1 MSLDPHGISM
11 RSFGYVAL
19 AFRSVRAHIL
29 RSILAVTGIVIGIA
43 AVVVV
48 VAVAEGARAEIS
60 KQINSLGSNLML
72 VQPGAQLA
80 QGVRHQAGTILSL
93 TTADALAIA
102 REVPDIVVA
111 APFVGEQKTTI
122 SGDMNWST
130 LVAGVTP
137 NFFEA
142 RGWRLAEGQL
152 LSDDHVVSAAKV
164 AILGRTLAR
173 ELFKGSDP
181 LGRFVRIDRSSYLVI
196 GVLAEKGQDFTGRDQ
211 DDVMFIPLSSAK
223 IFTIGRS
230 QANPDAVHSILVK
243 TESAQSMQAAEAAI
257 AQVLR
262 LRHKI
267 VGRKADDFR
276 IQNLIQIAQTSDRAY
291 RQFTLLVS
299 TLSGISLLVGGIG
312 VMNIML
318 VSVTERINEIGI
330 RLAFGA
336 RPQDI
341 RAQFLLEGVLLCT
354 IGGLLG
360 LVVGY
365 LCARVIPSALGWPV
379 EFNGQMALIAIACSS
394 LVGIVFGLLPA
405 ERAAR
410 LDPATLLRSG

>member
-1 MSLDPHGISM
+1 M
-11 RSFGYVAL
+11 RTFSYIYL
-19 AFRSVRAHIL
+19 ASRSVRVHLL

-43 AVVVV
+43 AVLIV

-60 KQINSLGSNLML
+60 RQISSLGSNLLL

-80 QGVRHQAGTILSL
+80 EGVRQQAGTILSL
-93 TTADALAIA
+93 TTGDAIAVA
-102 REVPDIVVA
+102 REVPDVVIA

-122 SGDMNWST
+122 SGDLNWST

-137 NFFEA
+137 AFFEA

-152 LSDDHVVSAAKV
+152 FNDDQLASAAKV
-164 AILGRTLAR
+164 AVIGGTVAR
-173 ELFKGSDP
+173 ELFRGRDP
-181 LGRFVRIDRSSYLVI
+181 IGGFIRIEHSSYLVI
-196 GVLAEKGQDFTGRDQ
+196 GTLAEKGQDFTGRDQ
-211 DDVMFIPLSSAK
+211 DDVMFIPLSSAR
-223 IFTIGRS
+223 IFTVGRS

-243 TESAQSMQAAEAAI
+243 TESALSMPAAETAI
-257 AQVLR
+257 ARVLR
-262 LRHKI
+262 QRHKI
-267 VGRKADDFR
+267 VGRKVDDFR
-276 IQNLIQIAQTSDRAY
+276 IQNLVQVAQTRDRAY

-299 TLSGISLLVGGIG
+299 TLAGISLLVGGIG

-318 VSVTERINEIGI
+318 VSVTERIGEIGI

-341 RAQFLLEGVLLCT
+341 RRQFLLEAVLLCT

-360 LVVGY
+360 LIVGY
-365 LCARVIPSALGWPV
+365 VCARVVPSVLGWPI
-379 EFNGQMALIAIACSS
+379 EFNGAMALIAIACSG
-394 LVGIVFGLLPA
+394 LAGTVFGLLPA

-410 LDPATLLRSG
+410 LDPAVVLRSA

>member
-1 MSLDPHGISM
+1 M
-11 RSFGYVAL
+11 RTFSYIYL
-19 AFRSVRAHIL
+19 ASRSVSVHIL

-43 AVVVV
+43 AVLIV

-60 KQINSLGSNLML
+60 RQISSLGSNLLL

-80 QGVRHQAGTILSL
+80 QGVRQQAGTILSL
-93 TTADALAIA
+93 TTGDAIAVA
-102 REVPDIVVA
+102 REVPDVVIA

-122 SGDMNWST
+122 SGDLNWST

-137 NFFEA
+137 VFFEA

-152 LSDDHVVSAAKV
+152 FNDDQVASAAKIAV
-164 AILGRTLAR
+164 IGRTVAR
-173 ELFKGSDP
+173 ELFRGKDP
-181 LGRFVRIDRSSYLVI
+181 IGRFVRIERSSYLVI
-196 GVLAEKGQDFTGRDQ
+196 GTLAEKGQDFTGRDQ
-211 DDVMFIPLSSAK
+211 DDVMFIPLSSAR

-243 TESAQSMQAAEAAI
+243 TESAHSMPAAETAI
-257 AQVLR
+257 ARVLR
-262 LRHKI
+262 QRHKI
-267 VGRKADDFR
+267 VGRKVDDFR
-276 IQNLIQIAQTSDRAY
+276 IQNLIQVAQTRDRAY

-299 TLSGISLLVGGIG
+299 TLAGISLLVGGIG

-318 VSVTERINEIGI
+318 VSVTERIGEIGI

-341 RAQFLLEGVLLCT
+341 RRQFLLEAVLLCT

-360 LVVGY
+360 LIVGY
-365 LCARVIPSALGWPV
+365 ACARVIPSALGWPI
-379 EFNGQMALIAIACSS
+379 EFNGAMALIAIACSS
-394 LVGIVFGLLPA
+394 LAGTVFGLLPA

-410 LDPATLLRSG
+410 LDPAVVLRSA

>member
-1 MSLDPHGISM
+1 M
-11 RSFGYVAL
+11 RSLSYVHL

-43 AVVVV
+43 AVVIV

-60 KQINSLGSNLML
+60 RQINSLGSNLLL
-72 VQPGAQLA
+72 VQPGAQVA
-80 QGVRHQAGTILSL
+80 GGVRQQAGTILSL

-111 APFVGEQKTTI
+111 APFVGEQRTTI
-122 SGDMNWST
+122 SGDLNWST

-137 NFFEA
+137 KFFEA
-142 RGWRLAEGQL
+142 RGWRLADGQL
-152 LSDDHVVSAAKV
+152 LNDDHVASAAKV
-164 AILGRTLAR
+164 AVIGRTVAR
-173 ELFKGSDP
+173 ELFKDSDP
-181 LGRFVRIDRSSYLVI
+181 LGRFVRIERSSYLVI
-196 GVLAEKGQDFTGRDQ
+196 GVLAAKGQDFTGRDQ

-230 QANPDAVHSILVK
+230 QANPDAVHTILVK
-243 TESAQSMQAAEAAI
+243 TESAQSMQTAETAI
-257 AQVLR
+257 ARVLR

-276 IQNLIQIAQTSDRAY
+276 IQNLIQVAQTRDRAY
-291 RQFTLLVS
+291 RQFTSLVS
-299 TLSGISLLVGGIG
+299 TLAGISLLVGGIG
-312 VMNIML
+312 VMNIMF
-318 VSVTERINEIGI
+318 VSVTERINEIGV

-341 RAQFLLEGVLLCT
+341 RKQFLLEAVLLCT

-360 LVVGY
+360 LIVGY
-365 LCARVIPSALGWPV
+365 VCARAVPSALGWPI

-394 LVGIVFGLLPA
+394 VVGIVFGLLPA

-410 LDPATLLRSG
+410 LDPAALLRSG

>member
-1 MSLDPHGISM
+1 M
-11 RSFGYVAL
+11 RTFSYIYL
-19 AFRSVRAHIL
+19 ASRSVSVHIL

-43 AVVVV
+43 AVLIV

-60 KQINSLGSNLML
+60 RQISSLGSNLLL

-80 QGVRHQAGTILSL
+80 QGVRQQAGTILSL
-93 TTADALAIA
+93 TTGDAIAVA
-102 REVPDIVVA
+102 REVPDVVMA

-122 SGDMNWST
+122 SGDLNWST

-137 NFFEA
+137 VFFEA

-152 LSDDHVVSAAKV
+152 FNDDQVASAAKIAV
-164 AILGRTLAR
+164 IGRTVAR
-173 ELFKGSDP
+173 ELFRGKDP
-181 LGRFVRIDRSSYLVI
+181 IGRSVRIERSSYLVI
-196 GVLAEKGQDFTGRDQ
+196 GTLAEKGQDFTGRDQ
-211 DDVMFIPLSSAK
+211 DDVMFIPLSSAR

-243 TESAQSMQAAEAAI
+243 TESAHSMPAAETAI
-257 AQVLR
+257 ARVLR
-262 LRHKI
+262 QRHKI
-267 VGRKADDFR
+267 VGRKVDDFR
-276 IQNLIQIAQTSDRAY
+276 IQNLIQVAQTRDRAY

-299 TLSGISLLVGGIG
+299 TLAGISLLVGGIG

-318 VSVTERINEIGI
+318 VSVTERIGEIGI

-341 RAQFLLEGVLLCT
+341 RRQFLLEAVLLCT

-360 LVVGY
+360 LIVGY
-365 LCARVIPSALGWPV
+365 ACARVIPSALGWPI
-379 EFNGQMALIAIACSS
+379 EFNGAMALIAIACSS
-394 LVGIVFGLLPA
+394 LAGTVFGLLPA

-410 LDPATLLRSG
+410 LDPAVVLRSA